1 MTAAGT
7 TEQDALL
14 DRVRTCLNE
23 VIDPCS
29 VTAGAP
35 AGLVDMGLVRTLQV
49 ARREDGRTEAVVAIG
64 ITHPFCM
71 MAGVFLNEVR
81 KRLAEIEGLDHAE
94 VSLDSETMWTPAE
107 MTETYRQRL
116 EATRRA
122 RGIPGD

>member
-7 TEQDALL
+7 TAQDALV

-35 AGLVDMGLVRTLQV
+35 AGLVDMGLVRTLEV
-49 ARREDGRTEAVVAIG
+49 ARRDDGRTEAVVAIG

-81 KRLAEIEGLDHAE
+81 KRLAEIDGLDHAE
-94 VSLDSETMWTPAE
+94 VSLDSDTMWTPE
-107 MTETYRQRL
+107 QMTPAYRERL
-116 EATRRA
+116 SGARRT
-122 RGIPGD
+122 RGIPEH